1 MTDLKEKT
9 YRYVVEFDKILN
21 RGSINGLTVTD
32 RLHFATEK
40 EAKNWVDDIQKID
53 KNRQYK
59 HFKIKGAV

>member
-1 MTDLKEKT
+1 MADLKEKT
-9 YRYVVEFDKILN
+9 YRYVVEFDKLLN
-21 RGSINGLTVTD
+21 RGSINGLTVRD

-53 KNRQYK
+53 KNNQFK

>member
-1 MTDLKEKT
+1 MADLKEKT
-9 YRYVVEFDKILN
+9 YRYVVEFDKLLN
-21 RGSINGLTVTD
+21 RGSINGLTVRD

-53 KNRQYK
+53 KNRQFK

>member
-9 YRYVVEFDKILN
+9 YRYVVEFDKLLT
-21 RGSINGLTVTD
+21 RGSINGLTVRD

-40 EAKNWVDDIQKID
+40 EAKNWVDDIQKLD
-53 KNRQYK
+53 KDRQYK

>member
-1 MTDLKEKT
+1 MADLKEKT
-9 YRYVVEFDKILN
+9 YRYVVEFDKLLN
-21 RGSINGLTVTD
+21 RSSINGLTVRD

-53 KNRQYK
+53 NNRQFK